1 MTRMNKLS
9 TYKTNVMIT
18 GDRLTVVYVSTPIVE
33 KVGNTITLDSGG
45 WETVTT
51 KRKMNQTANQ
61 YALGFSVFQ
70 KAYKW
75 FVTLPTGATVP
86 FFDGITFDRYS
97 ESAAA

>member
-1 MTRMNKLS
+1 MASMYKLS

-45 WETVTT
+45 WKTVTT
-51 KRKMNQTANQ
+51 KRKMNQAANQ
-61 YALGFSVFQ
+61 YALGYSVFQ
-70 KAYKW
+70 KARKW

-86 FFDGITFDRYS
+86 FFDGMTFDRYNQGA
-97 ESAAA
+97 SA

>member
-1 MTRMNKLS
+1 
-9 TYKTNVMIT
+9 
-18 GDRLTVVYVSTPIVE
+18 
-33 KVGNTITLDSGG
+33 
-45 WETVTT
+45 
-51 KRKMNQTANQ
+51 MNQTANQ

-86 FFDGITFDRYS
+86 FFDGMTFDRYS